1 MRLPS
6 WVRSTKRSTSHSYRR
21 RKRLTIRRGRVGIVL
36 LVVVALSVVGVRELA
51 SPPVPVAVVGGEDE
65 PTKTTFKEKKE
76 NRKLARLYA
85 YSGWGWRGREWL
97 CLNALWSSESRFDH
111 RADNKESSAFGIAQR
126 LGERDTRPAVQIL
139 KGLRYIEHRYGTP
152 CRAWNHWLKRY
163 HY

>member
-1 MRLPS
+1 MN
-6 WVRSTKRSTSHSYRR
+6 WKVRGGLLLLIALSMVWITTHH
-21 RKRLTIRRGRVGIVL
+21 VGVTPQP
-36 LVVVALSVVGVRELA
+36 VVVEG
-51 SPPVPVAVVGGEDE
+51 VGGDE
-65 PTKTTFKEKKE
+65 SVKTTFKEKKE

-85 YSGWGWRGREWL
+85 YSGWGWRGREWV

-126 LGERDTRPAVQIL
+126 LGETDTRPAIQIL
-139 KGLRYIEHRYGTP
+139 KGLRYIEHRYQTP